1 MFGEIRNSISSLLLV
16 ILLLNTAV
24 FAQVPADLL
33 KPTMRSTNFLTPQ
46 QLSAMMLPGSPTAAA
61 TTNSLPFPVT
71 KNYPAFF
78 VIPPDK
84 RPQVLNQGNCGSCT
98 AWSTVTALATVVA
111 NQPNPPIT
119 LQTIAEPH
127 NFYIMAGKRCEAA
140 FKGDT
145 EVGWWNYDATAAM
158 KKNGVFLAN
167 ILGGKASDG
176 STEMLG
182 SADMWIKAGKEGA
195 IGSKT
200 VLPLGIDKFDAM
212 RSFLSTQGALTAN
225 LAIFSD
231 FNKYKSGVY
240 NHKKF
245 VDMATSVLEPH
256 PSMPADAQQAV
267 RTAKQKLTADLNKV
281 DGGHAVTVI
290 GYFTGGKIT
299 LRQAIS
305 IFLPPGV
312 AAPATGLDLNTQFDA
327 PAFWIVQNSWGTDFG
342 AQGIFLYEAGQ
353 DMTGCGWRPASTCN
367 LDDEMYYMLDPIVIQ
382 KGVQLGGSQSM
393 LTGTWAMHNDKNVKY
408 DKLANITHNGS
419 NLTVDNGYGSVS
431 TVQLNGSTF
440 TSSGLNAKVSND
452 GNAITWSNGFIWKKQ

>member
-1 MFGEIRNSISSLLLV
+1 MFSEIRSSIV

-24 FAQVPADLL
+24 FAQASTDPLT
-33 KPTMRSTNFLTPQ
+33 PTMRSTNFLTPQ
-46 QLSAMMLPGSPTAAA
+46 QLSAMMLPGSPAAA
-61 TTNSLPFPVT
+61 TTTNSLPFPVT

-78 VIPPDK
+78 VIPPNK
-84 RPQVLNQGNCGSCT
+84 RPQVLHQGNCGSCT

-119 LQTIAEPH
+119 LQTIGEPH

-140 FKGDT
+140 FKGDK

-158 KKNGVFLAN
+158 KKQGIFLAN
-167 ILGGKASDG
+167 ILGSKASDG
-176 STEMLG
+176 STEMRG
-182 SADMWIKAGKEGA
+182 TTDMWIKAGKDGA

-200 VLPLGIDKFDAM
+200 ELPPGIDKFDAM
-212 RSFLSTQGALTAN
+212 RSFISTQGALTAN
-225 LAIFSD
+225 LGVFAD
-231 FNKYKSGVY
+231 FNKYKSGIY

-256 PSMPADAQQAV
+256 PSMPASAQQAL
-267 RTAKQKLTADLNKV
+267 RTAKQKLATDLNKV
-281 DGGHAVTVI
+281 DGGHSVTVI

-299 LRQAIS
+299 LGQVLS
-305 IFLPPGV
+305 ILSKPGDPGLPR
-312 AAPATGLDLNTQFDA
+312 LDLNTQFDA

-342 AQGIFLYEAGQ
+342 AAGIFLYEAGQ
-353 DMTGCGWRPASTCN
+353 DLSGCGWTNPDLCN

-382 KGVQLGGSQSM
+382 KGVQVGGSQSM
-393 LTGTWAMHNDKNVKY
+393 LTGTWAMYNDKNVKY
-408 DKLANITHNGS
+408 DKPATITHNGS

-431 TVQLNGSTF
+431 NVQLSGATF

-452 GNAITWSNGFIWKKQ
+452 GNAITWSNGFVWKKE